1 VKSDLLKIKVEVDDL
16 VKPVILVEI
25 TTEVNVEFVEV
36 IQPLY

>member
-25 TTEVNVEFVEV
+25 TTEVKVDFVEV
-36 IQPLY
+36 IQPL